1 MKTAADQ
8 KNVSVYKVIK
18 SFTPY
23 LFKENKKVTFSI
35 MLVTLLMMALMVG
48 QTILTANLFTSV
60 EMAVGSGSYT
70 EPILWFLGVLAIV
83 LATPLLNGAVN
94 LWLPDLWRRCESS
107 ILPHIHKKVKKL
119 PVTAFEDPSM
129 LDAINKAEVGA
140 TNGSVLVV
148 LLLLVVFGY
157 LPYFILMGAYL
168 YTLKPILG
176 IAPIIVFIPVL
187 LGQIVK
193 VKAFSELEEKS
204 APSRR
209 RVEHYEKCVGDRQ
222 FFKETRL
229 LGAFTFYRKLYRESI
244 GLLNKEKW
252 RAERKS
258 GIIELLMKAL
268 TLIAYG
274 FLLYLLVTA
283 LLSGDIAAGQ
293 FAAVFASIGWLFGM
307 MEEMIVQNVGSAL
320 QEKGAAVNLIRLLEM
335 QEREGD
341 KKVEVDRGIELKDV
355 RFTYPGSEKESIRG
369 VSLTI
374 RPGETLAVVGTN
386 GAGKSTLVKLLMGLY
401 TPTSGAVSIG
411 GVDSRE
417 ADPNAMFKNTSA
429 VFQDFG
435 RYKMTLERNI
445 HIADLRKAEGIE
457 KAAEQGD
464 VDIQGESYLKG
475 LDTMLSKEF
484 DGVDVSGGQWQRIAI
499 ARGLFRNHDL
509 IVLDEPTAAIDPLE
523 ETRVYKKF
531 AEIAKENTAIIV
543 THRLGSCRIADRI
556 AVMDSGE
563 LAELGTHDE
572 LMQNNGLYREMW
584 DAQSEWLNG
593 SGSERCA

>member
-1 MKTAADQ
+1 
-8 KNVSVYKVIK
+8 
-18 SFTPY
+18 
-23 LFKENKKVTFSI
+23 
-35 MLVTLLMMALMVG
+35 
-48 QTILTANLFTSV
+48 
-60 EMAVGSGSYT
+60 
-70 EPILWFLGVLAIV
+70 
-83 LATPLLNGAVN
+83 
-94 LWLPDLWRRCESS
+94 
-107 ILPHIHKKVKKL
+107 
-119 PVTAFEDPSM
+119 
-129 LDAINKAEVGA
+129 
-140 TNGSVLVV
+140 
-148 LLLLVVFGY
+148 
-157 LPYFILMGAYL
+157 
-168 YTLKPILG
+168 
-176 IAPIIVFIPVL
+176 
-187 LGQIVK
+187 
-193 VKAFSELEEKS
+193 
-204 APSRR
+204 
-209 RVEHYEKCVGDRQ
+209 
-222 FFKETRL
+222 
-229 LGAFTFYRKLYRESI
+229 
-244 GLLNKEKW
+244 
-252 RAERKS
+252 
-258 GIIELLMKAL
+258 MKAL

-464 VDIQGESYLKG
+464 VDIQGESYPKG

>member
-1 MKTAADQ
+1 M
-8 KNVSVYKVIK
+8 
-18 SFTPY
+18 
-23 LFKENKKVTFSI
+23 
-35 MLVTLLMMALMVG
+35 
-48 QTILTANLFTSV
+48 
-60 EMAVGSGSYT
+60 
-70 EPILWFLGVLAIV
+70 
-83 LATPLLNGAVN
+83 LNGAVN
-94 LWLPDLWRRCESS
+94 LWLPDMWRRCESA
-107 ILPHIHKKVKKL
+107 ILPHIHKKVRKL
-119 PVTAFEDPSM
+119 PVTAFEDPSR

-140 TNGSVLVV
+140 TNGSILVV

-193 VKAFSELEEKS
+193 VKAFSDLEEKS

-229 LGAFTFYRKLYRESI
+229 LGAFSFYRKLYRESI

-274 FLLYLLVTA
+274 FLLYLLVIA

-293 FAAVFASIGWLFGM
+293 FAAVFASIGALFGM

-335 QEREGD
+335 QEREGG

-355 RFTYPGSEKESIRG
+355 RFAYPGSEKESIRG

-417 ADPNAMFKNTSA
+417 ADPNTMFKNTSA

-464 VDIQGESYLKG
+464 VDIQGGSYPKG